1 MDPVNPSRENTSIS
15 TRAVKKIPALQVVA
29 PLPYDPQP
37 AQIMALPSP
46 ETIVRHMLQAIETG
60 SYEAFLVYADDFM
73 KATLRRDN
81 LDKLATSLG
90 EKLEA
95 GFTLTRLGTVRREEH
110 QEHLWKLEL
119 DQGGDEHL
127 VRMSLASGYAH
138 SFLID

>member
-1 MDPVNPSRENTSIS
+1 
-15 TRAVKKIPALQVVA
+15 
-29 PLPYDPQP
+29 
-37 AQIMALPSP
+37 
-46 ETIVRHMLQAIETG
+46 
-60 SYEAFLVYADDFM
+60 M